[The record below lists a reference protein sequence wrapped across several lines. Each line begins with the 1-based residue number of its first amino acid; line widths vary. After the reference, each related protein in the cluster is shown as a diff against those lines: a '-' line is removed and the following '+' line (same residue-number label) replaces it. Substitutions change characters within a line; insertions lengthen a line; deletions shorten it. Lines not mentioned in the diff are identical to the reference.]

1 VKILDRTHPAINP
14 IPRRPRTMGDLLD
27 LFVEAISANDYEVEA
42 GSIDTQGVTI
52 ADSRNG
58 LLYRVEVT
66 EEGMLDDAEWQR
78 RSDAGAARELATAS
92 REFEEFLRAED
103 ARQKQE
109 DARDVWESQQQKSWL
124 NSTQVDPAGFNG
136 QENPDDV
143 EF

>member
-27 LFVEAISANDYEVEA
+27 LFVSAVSANDYEVEA

-66 EEGMLDDAEWQR
+66 EDGMLDDAEWQQRSSANYEHFLRQQEARRRIEEDGDDCR
-78 RSDAGAARELATAS
+78 RSA
-92 REFEEFLRAED
+92 FLGE
-103 ARQKQE
+103 
-109 DARDVWESQQQKSWL
+109 
-124 NSTQVDPAGFNG
+124 DPAGFNG
-136 QENPDDV
+136 QESPDDV